1 MDTYSLQLR
10 DGLRTGLLVVPGAL
24 LRCLGSLQGGVS
36 NGGSSD
42 LQSWGASGKGS
53 RRLDRQGG
61 PEQWTY
67 VTAAHCARFL
77 LNCFRISWYLDK

>member
-42 LQSWGASGKGS
+42 LQSWGPPGRGAGDSTDRVDRNSGHT
-53 RRLDRQGG
+53 LPPPIVQDF
-61 PEQWTY
+61 
-67 VTAAHCARFL
+67 C
-77 LNCFRISWYLDK
+77 